1 MGVDMI
7 FNCLILLVKNIHMRT
22 SNVMKAY
29 LICRESVP
37 HMSWFYRVINTL
49 IHSFRG

>member
-1 MGVDMI
+1 MM
-7 FNCLILLVKNIHMRT
+7 FNHLIYLLKTIHTRT

-37 HMSWFYRVINTL
+37 QMS
-49 IHSFRG
+49 